1 MADPMVGSPDPP
13 HLRPRAPFPL
23 REASRAA
30 LVTALGLALPVAFH
44 AVHLGS
50 MFLPMFHPIL
60 AGAFFLAPAWAAC
73 TGVATPLLSALATG
87 MPPLFPPVAVWM
99 AVELG
104 TMAGITSVLSRRTR
118 LPVVAILA
126 ASLAVGRLL
135 YLTEV
140 YLTARWLN
148 LPADLLAGL
157 SFFAGWPGL
166 VLCLAIVPPAV
177 AALRSVRSR
186 G

>member
-1 MADPMVGSPDPP
+1 MAQGGV
-13 HLRPRAPFPL
+13 FPL

-30 LVTALGLALPVAFH
+30 LVTALGLALPVVFH

-60 AGAFFLAPAWAAC
+60 AGAFFLPPGWAAC
-73 TGVATPLLSALATG
+73 AGAATPLLSALVTG
-87 MPPLFPPVAVWM
+87 MPPLFPPVAAWM

-104 TMAGITSVLSRRTR
+104 AMAGLASLLSRSTR

-126 ASLAVGRLL
+126 ISLVAGRVTFLA
-135 YLTEV
+135 EV
-140 YLTARWLN
+140 TLTAQWLD

-157 SFFAGWPGL
+157 SFLAGWPGL
-166 VLCLAIVPPAV
+166 LLCLVIVPPAV
-177 AALRSVRSR
+177 VALRRTGPGR
-186 G
+186 

>member
-1 MADPMVGSPDPP
+1 MPQ
-13 HLRPRAPFPL
+13 RRPFPL

-30 LVTALGLALPVAFH
+30 LVTALGLALPVVFH

-60 AGAFFLAPAWAAC
+60 AGAFFLPPAWAAC
-73 TGVATPLLSALATG
+73 AGAATPLLSALVTG
-87 MPPLFPPVAVWM
+87 LPPLFPPVAVWM

-104 TMAGITSVLSRRTR
+104 AMAGIASVLSRGTR

-126 ASLAVGRLL
+126 ISLVAGRVIF
-135 YLTEV
+135 LTEV
-140 YLTARWLN
+140 TLTAQWLD

-157 SFFAGWPGL
+157 SFLAGWPGL
-166 VLCLAIVPPAV
+166 ILCLAVVPPAV